1 MSNAELPQASTAISV
16 VAVPETL
23 LSPRELHAY
32 NVWRGSN
39 RPSLAP
45 SLNAKLFALYLQ
57 GKTCEDIRRLNE
69 ALTLGDIVAAR
80 LQGKWDERR
89 DEHLDRLLSQTSLRV
104 QQETL
109 ETAGFLCDMMAVARS
124 EYGDKFARFL
134 MTKDPKEL
142 GDLKIDSIDDLRK
155 AIDMLQALTGQ
166 NRKSTVQHVGE
177 VQVAV
182 PETVTRGLT
191 ASEAA
196 AALKQLLPDKT

>member
-1 MSNAELPQASTAISV
+1 MSAGPTQASTALSV
-16 VAVPETL
+16 VGREPQTL

-32 NVWRGSN
+32 NVWLGSA

-45 SLNAKLFALYLQ
+45 SLNAKLFVLYLQ

-80 LQGKWDERR
+80 VQGRWDERR
-89 DEHLDRLLSQTSLRV
+89 DEHLDRLLSETSLRV

-109 ETAGFLCDMMAVARS
+109 ETAGFLCDMLAVARS
-124 EYGDKFARFL
+124 EYGEKFQRFL

-142 GDLKIDSIDDLRK
+142 GDLKIDSMDDLRK

-166 NRKSTVQHVGE
+166 SRKSTVQHTGE

-182 PETVTRGLT
+182 PDAPTRALT
-191 ASEAA
+191 PVEAA
-196 AALKQLLPDKT
+196 VALKQLLPKA